1 MFLLLLNTNKQ
12 NAKAQ
17 PYTPPPRTRP
27 QHAIADDGAV
37 PVRAVAQKAAVE
49 SPESKHYNLAWSRQI
64 PLDDCNPWN
73 GFACIPLVSLKRQ
86 RRTSRDVPA
95 GWWHFPDM
103 VWCCLNKHYYNGQMI
118 GLSVVSAEHW
128 PAEVSLELRLPITS
142 VYSAEWFAATW
153 TSCVAKSQAAAVVK
167 FELSWDSRTRA
178 RTTANICDLL
188 QMDPKY
194 SEPNKS
200 SQPNVADA
208 DLLFGAGDEQYFQED
223 VADATCDI
231 EAELT
236 KLMEAE
242 DDEARDNRMCI
253 GA

>member
-1 MFLLLLNTNKQ
+1 MSCDYSDISPEHCWICGHNWISFAGCRHYASPMGGTLLFLLLLNTNKQ

-73 GFACIPLVSLKRQ
+73 GFACIPLMSLKRQ

-103 VWCCLNKHYYNGQMI
+103 DWCCLNKHYYNGQMI
-118 GLSVVSAEHW
+118 GLSAVSAEHW
-128 PAEVSLELRLPITS
+128 PAEVSLEFRS
-142 VYSAEWFAATW
+142 HHERVF
-153 TSCVAKSQAAAVVK
+153 
-167 FELSWDSRTRA
+167 R
-178 RTTANICDLL
+178 
-188 QMDPKY
+188 
-194 SEPNKS
+194 
-200 SQPNVADA
+200 
-208 DLLFGAGDEQYFQED
+208 
-223 VADATCDI
+223 
-231 EAELT
+231 
-236 KLMEAE
+236 
-242 DDEARDNRMCI
+242 
-253 GA
+253 